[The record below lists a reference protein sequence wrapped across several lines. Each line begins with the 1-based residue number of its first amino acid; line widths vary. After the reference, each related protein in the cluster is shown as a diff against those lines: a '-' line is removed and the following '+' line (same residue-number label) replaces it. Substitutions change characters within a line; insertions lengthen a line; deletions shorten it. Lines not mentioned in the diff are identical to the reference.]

1 LLLPRQQ
8 DHSGS
13 GVYLIVDPNSLS
25 RKGSNNGV
33 SPGRD
38 KTFQATWL
46 SRSLSAKQAGI
57 AVLVAVA
64 LGIIFSILQIAA
76 DLRNERRE
84 MDSTFKQLLMAFEEP
99 AYQAA
104 FNLDQVLASTVVR
117 GIFQQTAV
125 FEARIIDNFGD
136 RVAISSRPHRQGS
149 LKWLADQ
156 IFGESKSYTV
166 ALNAKDKVFHA
177 GDLSIQVDTY
187 VIAENFLDR
196 SGLILI
202 FGLLRNLFLAIILA
216 ALFYYLLARPLRS
229 VADAI
234 KAGHDNVPVPAG
246 HESDELG
253 DLVKAHNILS
263 LQRGEAEGRLRDFAD
278 AASDW
283 FWEMGPD
290 LRFSYQSE
298 RYYEITGFRTKDI
311 VGKTRAELAG
321 AAGLAAE
328 EEKWRAHFAVQ
339 EARQSFSNF
348 EFSFAVPDGSDRHVR
363 ISGLPVFTADGAFAG
378 YRGTG
383 TDITAHQR
391 LEEQLNQAQKMEA
404 VGQLTGGVA
413 HDFNNLLA
421 IIMGNLELLLARTV
435 DDDTLT
441 RFASRALGATQRGA
455 DLTHRLLAFSR
466 RQPLQPV
473 AIDINQLVT
482 GMRDLL
488 VRTLGETIDVELMV
502 SGELWHCDADPGQL
516 ENAILNLSINARDAM
531 PEGGKLTIETANARL
546 DDTYVDNLNDITPGQ
561 YVVLAIS
568 DTGTGM
574 SPEVITKAF
583 EPFFTTKEVGKG
595 SGLGLSMIY
604 GFVKQSGGHAR
615 IYSEHGEGTTV
626 KVYLPRSTEG
636 TDDATE
642 NADKSVVDTS
652 ARGEVVMVVEDDAD
666 VRGVAVDI
674 LDELGYDVRQADR
687 ADAALAQMEGM
698 GGIDL
703 LVTDIILPGGVDGKG
718 LADKAR
724 SLLPALKVLY
734 MSGYSESAITHQG
747 RLHEGV
753 QLLVKPFSRTDLA
766 AKVRQILD
774 EAR

>member
-1 LLLPRQQ
+1 ML
-8 DHSGS
+8 
-13 GVYLIVDPNSLS
+13 
-25 RKGSNNGV
+25 
-33 SPGRD
+33 
-38 KTFQATWL
+38 
-46 SRSLSAKQAGI
+46 
-57 AVLVAVA
+57 
-64 LGIIFSILQIAA
+64 FSIKKFSV
-76 DLRNERRE
+76 E
-84 MDSTFKQLLMAFEEP
+84 
-99 AYQAA
+99 
-104 FNLDQVLASTVVR
+104 
-117 GIFQQTAV
+117 
-125 FEARIIDNFGD
+125 
-136 RVAISSRPHRQGS
+136 
-149 LKWLADQ
+149 
-156 IFGESKSYTV
+156 
-166 ALNAKDKVFHA
+166 
-177 GDLSIQVDTY
+177 
-187 VIAENFLDR
+187 
-196 SGLILI
+196 
-202 FGLLRNLFLAIILA
+202 
-216 ALFYYLLARPLRS
+216 S
-229 VADAI
+229 VADNTNLDILADSFEGLEI
-234 KAGHDNVPVPAG
+234 GLVTLD
-246 HESDELG
+246 SDMHILSANKKLQEILEIPP
-253 DLVKAHNILS
+253 NILQTSIDFTEVVEFVHTRGDFATAGIEVTVNKLMEGLRCRQLRSHEYDTADGGHIRCDIRPVGKDS
-263 LQRGEAEGRLRDFAD
+263 LMLSFQRSAVGEAIASALEESEGRLSDFAE
-278 AASDW
+278 AGSDW